1 MEAHEYVA
9 VDEFAKDMRL
19 IISNCY
25 LYNPPDSF
33 PVKMARKLQVCYPLI
48 GQTDFSMVNKFN
60 YFC

>member
-1 MEAHEYVA
+1 LEAHEYET

-33 PVKMARKLQVCYPLI
+33 PVKMAQKLKVCYPLI
-48 GQTDFSMVNKFN
+48 GLPLDF
-60 YFC
+60 C